1 MPPINLS
8 QYDDIIE
15 AKARQY
21 GLPAALVRSVIWQES
36 RGNSRAVSPVGAQ
49 GLMQLMPGTADQ
61 LGVKNAFDPVQN
73 IDGGVRYLKQQISKF
88 GLEGGIAAYNAGP
101 GNVMKYKGVP
111 PFKETQQY
119 VKNILGT
126 YQGQGGDVS
135 GNFGDSNNGGG
146 PLSNLVSNIR
156 SQYGLPQSPIKETP
170 KLSLEQ
176 KLAEV
181 FNPNRQES
189 ILKTLWPKNTQQDY
203 AQSTFNEANNLASQL
218 QDTLQNDIGIMANKP
233 QAQQDSERALLIA
246 QGKLTP
252 YKNSLQTMNDSLA
265 AAVSGKPEPGPDL
278 WQRYKNQV
286 ATLPINQREQLAKD
300 PNQNA
305 QFFQQSTGWS
315 LPEAAQR
322 EYSRMSLDR
331 TGYEQANA
339 LPMAFEKATNTPML
353 PKAITDLPG
362 KWVGGVTDETGKL
375 LNSLGIENNLSSYG
389 QGAQQSLDAAI
400 SDFTTPRNV
409 SALPLFMTPAA
420 PAAAAY
426 FAPQMAKGTYDSVQA
441 LRKSLEEGD
450 PTAIG
455 RDATS
460 ALLNTV
466 MAAGLGKS
474 AFEGFKPYVQSGIPY
489 AKRLGSS
496 AGEWFMNPKV
506 PEGGTVLGSGF
517 GGLQGLFERGRKGG
531 PAPTTEP
538 VTLNTLPPPAPE
550 AASLG
555 GKERGFVTT
564 IKESPN
570 SPKALAEGVQGRYEP
585 ITKQATLEAARARI
599 QADPLKARD
608 EILLSSVPSA
618 VDVATGIEL
627 IRKYNREGDFSQS
640 IDIAQRLAERATKTG
655 QEVWAY
661 SLYDELGPEGLQK
674 LAERTT
680 REAREALPNYKK
692 VKLEQEIQKISAAS
706 PDLSSSQV
714 FELAAENLKLPH
726 VTPEFAKSIYERAS
740 ALEALPEGSK
750 QRVTATAEI
759 LRDIAGLVP
768 SSKLRKIST
777 IQAMGQ
783 LLNPKT
789 VIRNFLGNA
798 AFAVAENF
806 KDAVAAP
813 LDKAV
818 SLITGERTKAFPGV
832 QQLKAQV
839 QGFNEGLRQGFDN
852 AWKGIDISRIADKWE
867 INKSASG
874 LPQGPTFRGKGLN
887 TIEKVLNVVLKAP
900 DQAFYR
906 AAFNKSIAEQM
917 SLKGV
922 EKATPEMIA
931 NAHLEGIYKTFQD
944 ESKAAVLFS
953 GIKRSL
959 NFGKEFGAGDFLLKY
974 PKTPG
979 NLLARSYDYSPLGFV
994 TSLTELGK
1002 AITNRG
1008 FDQKTFVDYT
1018 SRALVG
1024 SAGLTALGY
1033 ILSQNGLLRNSPID
1047 NKNAEAVSKTVGLN
1061 KSQLNTTGFM
1071 RWVTS
1076 GFDPKE
1082 ARMKPGDS
1090 LFTYDWILPLFLP
1103 VTVGAKIQE
1112 TGLKEGSKSVPG
1124 VLAQGLE
1131 SAIDTFGEQPLIKS
1145 LTDLGKNKSLSSA
1158 LEKLATGIPASFT
1171 PTFLNQISDIKDN
1184 ISRNTYDEN
1193 PIKQALNVVVSKTP
1207 FSDRLPARVD
1217 PFGDEIKMYQNDTNS
1232 VYNVMFN
1239 PAFKSTYQP
1248 TPYARLAANL
1258 YQMTGESGALP
1269 KTIGKKVTISGIER
1283 QLSGQEQ
1290 SDLQKWI
1297 GARSKKMYS
1306 ALAADPQFLNLPQNY
1321 QAKYIARVN
1330 ADLID
1335 VAKVKPM
1342 VDELSKMEP
1351 NQQQEYLKDLVM
1363 KHGLTEKQYKELGQ
1377 NLNKFQYYNNNP
1389 NFMFWR
1395 Q

>member
-135 GNFGDSNNGGG
+135 GNFRGEVGGTL
-146 PLSNLVSNIR
+146 PSNLVSSIR
-156 SQYGLPQSPIKETP
+156 SQYGLPQNPIKETP

-203 AQSTFNEANNLASQL
+203 TQSTFNEATNLASQL

-233 QAQQDSERALLIA
+233 QVQQDSERALLIA

-286 ATLPINQREQLAKD
+286 ATLPIDQREQLAKD

-305 QFFQQSTGWS
+305 QFFQQATGWS

-389 QGAQQSLDAAI
+389 QGAQQALDTAI
-400 SDFTTPRNV
+400 ADFTTPRNV

-441 LRKSLEEGD
+441 LRKSLGEGD

-474 AFEGFKPYVQSGIPY
+474 AYSGFKPYVQSGLPY

-496 AGEWFMNPKV
+496 AGEWFMNPKI

-517 GGLQGLFERGRKGG
+517 GALQGLFERGRKGG
-531 PAPTTEP
+531 PSPTTEP
-538 VTLNTLPPPAPE
+538 VMLNASLQPKPE
-550 AASLG
+550 SASLG

-570 SPKALAEGVQGRYEP
+570 SPKQLAEGVQGTYDP
-585 ITKQATLEAARARI
+585 ISNKATLDLARARV
-599 QADPLKARD
+599 QADPIKAYE
-608 EILLSSVPSA
+608 EITSSSIPSA

-627 IRKYNREGDFSQS
+627 VRKYNAEGDFGRS
-640 IDIAQRLAERATKTG
+640 I
-655 QEVWAY
+655 
-661 SLYDELGPEGLQK
+661 ELVQK
-674 LAERTT
+674 LAEKGTKSGQVSQAFSLYDSLGPDGLIKLAEKTT
-680 REAREALPNYKK
+680 RETREALPNYKK
-692 VKLEQEIQKISAAS
+692 VKLEKEMQKISEAS
-706 PDLSSSQV
+706 PDLTSSKV
-714 FELAAENLKLPH
+714 LELAAENLKLPH

-768 SSKLRKIST
+768 SSIRRKIST
-777 IQAMGQ
+777 IQTMGQ

-789 VIRNFLGNA
+789 IIRNVLGNA
-798 AFAVAENF
+798 AFAVAENV
-806 KDAVAAP
+806 KDVVAAP
-813 LDKAV
+813 LDRAV
-818 SLITGERTKAFPGV
+818 SLITGERTKAFPGID
-832 QQLKAQV
+832 QIKSQV
-839 QGFNEGLRQGFDN
+839 KGFKEGFQEGLDN
-852 AWKGIDISRIADKWE
+852 ALKGIDISRVADKWE
-867 INKSASG
+867 INKTPTG
-874 LPQGPTFRGKGLN
+874 LPQPPTFRGKILGTL
-887 TIEKVLNVVLKAP
+887 EKTTGVALKAT

-906 AAFNKSIAEQM
+906 AAFNKSIAEQT

-922 EKATPEMIA
+922 SKPTPEMIA
-931 NAHLEGIYKTFQD
+931 LAHLEGIYKTFQD
-944 ESKAAVLFS
+944 QSKAAKLFS
-953 GIKRSL
+953 GIKKAL
-959 NFGKEFGAGDFLLKY
+959 NLGEEFGAGDFILKY

-994 TSLTELGK
+994 TSLTEVGK
-1002 AITNRG
+1002 AILNRG
-1008 FDQKTFVDYT
+1008 FDQKKFVDFT

-1024 SAGLTALGY
+1024 SAGFTGLGY

-1061 KSQLNTTGFM
+1061 KFQLNTTGFM

-1082 ARMKPGDS
+1082 TRMRSGDS
-1090 LFTYDWILPLFLP
+1090 LVTYDWVLPLSLP
-1103 VTVGAKIQE
+1103 VTIGAKIQE
-1112 TGLKEGSKSVPG
+1112 TGLKEGTKSIPG
-1124 VLAQGLE
+1124 YLSQGLE
-1131 SAIDTFGEQPLIKS
+1131 SAVDTFGEQPLIRS
-1145 LTDLGKNKSLSSA
+1145 LTDLGKQRSASAA
-1158 LEKLATGIPASFT
+1158 LEKLVAGIPASFT
-1171 PTFLNQISDIKDN
+1171 PTLLNQISDIKDN
-1184 ISRNTYDEN
+1184 VSRNTYDEN
-1193 PIKQALNVVVSKTP
+1193 PLKQALNVVISKTP
-1207 FSDRLPARVD
+1207 FSDKLPARVD
-1217 PFGDEIKMYQNDTNS
+1217 PFGDEIKIYQNDTNS
-1232 VYNVMFN
+1232 IYNVMFN
-1239 PAFKSTYQP
+1239 PAFNSTYQP
-1248 TPYARLAANL
+1248 TPYAKLAANL
-1258 YQMTGESGALP
+1258 YQSTGESGVLP

-1283 QLSGQEQ
+1283 ELSGQEQ

-1297 GARSKKMYS
+1297 GKRSKQMYS
-1306 ALAADPQFLNLPQNY
+1306 ALAANPQFLNLPQNY

-1330 ADLID
+1330 ADLMD

-1342 VDELSKMEP
+1342 VDELSKMGP
-1351 NQQQEYLKDLVM
+1351 DQQQEYLKDLAM
-1363 KHGLTEKQYKELGQ
+1363 KHGLSEKQYKELGQ
-1377 NLNKFQYYNNNP
+1377 NLTKFQYYNNNP